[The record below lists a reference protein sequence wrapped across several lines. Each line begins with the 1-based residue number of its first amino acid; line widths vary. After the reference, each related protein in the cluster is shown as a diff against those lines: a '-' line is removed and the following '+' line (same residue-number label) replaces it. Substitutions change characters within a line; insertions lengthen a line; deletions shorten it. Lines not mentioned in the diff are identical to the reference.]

1 MFEWGTSLTTFQ
13 KITRID
19 RLVHEPA
26 RLSVL
31 SALRFEDQPATFRSL
46 LELTSLTEG
55 NLFCHLSRLEKAGL
69 VRTKRTTDSQGSFT
83 EVNLT
88 TAGEAAIDQYWEY
101 IRDLRRELRN
111 GMDKAEDKS
120 RKPAKKSK
128 KK

>member
-1 MFEWGTSLTTFQ
+1 MTTFQ

-19 RLVHEPA
+19 RLIHEPA
-26 RLSVL
+26 RLSLL
-31 SALRFEDQPATFRSL
+31 SALRFEDQPTTFRAL

-69 VRTKRTTDSQGSFT
+69 VTTKKTMDSQGSFT
-83 EVNLT
+83 AVSLT
-88 TAGEAAIDQYWEY
+88 PSGEAAIDQYWEE
-101 IRDLRRELRN
+101 IKDLRRELRN
-111 GMDKAEDKS
+111 GTDKAEDKS